1 MKHEF
6 LGIIIYATLAA
17 LPIYG
22 GILLLREISADPE
35 STEHTLIPPQY
46 RLLGVGG
53 GNSPQTPSQTNSAG
67 SGLPPKSSLRLFAEV
82 FIYIALILLIIL
94 IADRVGGGAYA
105 PPDPLSGGGAYAP
118 PDPLSGGG
126 GGDIGAES
134 ESAGLLG
141 GLFGGSTRGSGGT
154 SVPPWRTSRH
164 IPIAHILFILFVAD
178 GKVGEA
184 LRGGAARAP
193 QPPSGENNVNE
204 GFGGMGTVRM
214 TQPLVGGNSIGGRD
228 PFPRP
233 EGQPNTPSVPRQQAP
248 TNAGMNA
255 ELNTAMQHG
264 MEPMA
269 YTLGGGSDAGSPW

>member
-1 MKHEF
+1 MTPNESMKHEF

-105 PPDPLSGGGAYAP
+105 PPDPH
-118 PDPLSGGG
+118 SGGG

-184 LRGGAARAP
+184 LRFGGKNSP
-193 QPPSGENNVNE
+193 QTPLSRKDTGGGGNGRGNGPPDATPIHQLRPPSNLE
-204 GFGGMGTVRM
+204 GDIRANP
-214 TQPLVGGNSIGGRD
+214 QSVGPGQ
-228 PFPRP
+228 
-233 EGQPNTPSVPRQQAP
+233 QPNFNDMYSGFDTDQMGAHPGVEAFD
-248 TNAGMNA
+248 G
-255 ELNTAMQHG
+255 
-264 MEPMA
+264 
-269 YTLGGGSDAGSPW
+269 W